1 MTDKDEARLETLLQ
15 EDDSPSTRHD
25 DATLAK
31 VLQSINTNMATLAN
45 SIPNMSEAF
54 AEICH
59 SLFATAKQN
68 SRGGG
73 GGGGKSEPLSSSKNR
88 KASHSKEDSDVVIV
102 IEVDD
107 FPGTAGVRRSEAK
120 PEKSKETDG
129 EDDFLTTLALKYSE
143 DDKTSGPVWAQLA
156 DIVNKR

>member
-59 SLFATAKQN
+59 SLSATAKQN
-68 SRGGG
+68 SR

-143 DDKTSGPVWAQLA
+143 DDKTSGPVSAQLA